1 MRVIKIF
8 MISGTAVMLAA
19 CSNDEMITRV
29 PTEGARPIEYSVAA
43 ANVTRAAN
51 SYCNQSMPQSL
62 TLWAYGV
69 NGSAALKNKHYIDGD
84 ILENDGNGKYF
95 DTKGVR
101 YWPTKQKD
109 GDPDAVLDF
118 IAYTDGMADED
129 GTNVGLVYEENTAY
143 DAGAETVQTKK
154 QYTYKG
160 YEVDGNFSKQGDLM
174 YAVTPAMTEK
184 DEKGNARNVTLNFR
198 HALSQICFK
207 AENMNEHV
215 AIYIK
220 DITVGE
226 LKCKGDYKFPTV
238 NTVSNY
244 VMHDDIIDS
253 DPFENNRGEW
263 KNIAA
268 DTKDFSLKF
277 TDETNKKGILCSE
290 INNLPHDQANPYKY
304 ALNLIPQTNEK
315 WPITLTIAVANI
327 SNDKYPNGKPKDTYE
342 FTGDITVPLTT
353 SINWKQGNRY
363 TYKFRFERDWTPENV
378 NAITIDVTVDDFVNN
393 VVEYNYVGETTKAIL
408 MRKETGT
415 KGAADYLSALYVAQ
429 CNLGANYPYEAGLYF
444 YYTDVEG
451 HKLASDGIFYDTNG
465 EKFSYG
471 MMNDNLRVFAGH
483 GAENLGNDGWI
494 TKTGKTV
501 YGKDEYELTAKGDA
515 AQVLTDGR
523 YRTPSAEDMEWLFN
537 ENNTI
542 ITNEKMNGID
552 MYRVESRE
560 TGGVVFFPRTGWA
573 CEAYNTS
580 GGYHPGYQ
588 LNPSDGHFGDN
599 SNYRVREC
607 YKDFYQGGPSGDY
620 YKEFPPTDYTNY
632 PCVSAATMQLGIGV
646 SDYFGKGGEPK
657 TQYVK
662 YYFCYTVGGCPIR
675 PVAYENPDYE
685 SPKTTPENTEGGEAS
700 QE

>member
-1 MRVIKIF
+1 
-8 MISGTAVMLAA
+8 MLAA

-429 CNLGANYPYEAGLYF
+429 CNLGANYPYESGLYF

-451 HKLASDGIFYDTNG
+451 YRLASDEYFYEPNG
-465 EKFSYG
+465 DKFSFG
-471 MMNDNLRVFAGH
+471 LMNKTLRVSAGYS
-483 GAENLGNDGWI
+483 ASALAQDGWI
-494 TKTGKTV
+494 KKSGRNLSIINYKGEVTSQKEGF
-501 YGKDEYELTAKGDA
+501 ELTPKGDA
-515 AQVLTDGR
+515 AQVLTGGR
-523 YRTPSAEDMEWLFN
+523 YLTPSAEDMEWLFN

-542 ITNEKMNGID
+542 ITKVKMNGND
-552 MYRVESRE
+552 MYRVESKQ

-573 CEAYNTS
+573 CEANAPGGTYNT
-580 GGYHPGYQ
+580 GNQ
-588 LNPSDGHFGDN
+588 LNPWDGGFG
-599 SNYRVREC
+599 SESPYRVRDCYDDANYMGTTAGGYYNSEYTDKWYEC
-607 YKDFYQGGPSGDY
+607 VMAGTSP
-620 YKEFPPTDYTNY
+620 
-632 PCVSAATMQLGIGV
+632 LGIGIA
-646 SDYFGKGGEPK
+646 DYFGKGGEPK